1 MIGSYFSTLSGI
13 KVLPVGFIITVLCIL
28 GFVKN
33 GFGRNLYLSIL
44 VIGSFVILVLLPY
57 QQGLRYLYNVLP
69 ILLMYAAYGALIA
82 RKWALKLIKSRKK
95 SLHAAG
101 KVTAYSIAII
111 LLLSSCTFQI
121 VRDIRNIIDRGAP
134 TETDVYSEE
143 AVEMYEYINTTISQD
158 AIIAFAKPRLL
169 YLNTNRLSFRPGYN
183 GHELKDA
190 DYFLLYKSPKR
201 VFSNVSPDEV
211 STTILKENKWFAF
224 YKIIKSD

>member
-1 MIGSYFSTLSGI
+1 M
-13 KVLPVGFIITVLCIL
+13 
-28 GFVKN
+28 
-33 GFGRNLYLSIL
+33 
-44 VIGSFVILVLLPY
+44 
-57 QQGLRYLYNVLP
+57 
-69 ILLMYAAYGALIA
+69 
-82 RKWALKLIKSRKK
+82 
-95 SLHAAG
+95 
-101 KVTAYSIAII
+101 AII

-121 VRDIRNIIDRGAP
+121 VRDIRNILDRGAP

-143 AVEMYEYINTTISQD
+143 AVEMYEYINTTTSQD